1 MYLGAHSRKDSKP
14 RFPTNKAAVL
24 LLSMILLIGI
34 AVGTTVAFLVA
45 RTEPIK
51 STFEYA
57 KVSCEVTGSKENV
70 QVKNTGD
77 TAAYVR
83 ATYVVTWR
91 ERDVNGNVAAV
102 VASVPDGYAYT
113 LTENLGSGWVKGAD
127 GYFYYSLPVI
137 PGGSTEEIR
146 LDCAVTCPENPEYT
160 LSVEVLAEAIQG
172 EPAEAVQQ
180 AWGATI
186 VDGKL
191 TPALGN

>member
-1 MYLGAHSRKDSKP
+1 MYPGAHSRKDSKL

-70 QVKNTGD
+70 QIKNTGN
-77 TAAYVR
+77 TAAYIR

-91 ERDVNGNVAAV
+91 DGNRNVAV
-102 VASVPDGYAYT
+102 SVPDGYSYT
-113 LTENLGSGWVKGAD
+113 LTENLSNNWKKGTD
-127 GYFYYSLPVI
+127 GYFYYTSPVAPDNSTLDSLL
-137 PGGSTEEIR
+137 T
-146 LDCAVTCPENPEYT
+146 CNVTYPDNPEYT
-160 LSVEVLAEAIQG
+160 LSVEVLAEAIQS

>member
-1 MYLGAHSRKDSKP
+1 MYPGAHSRKDSKP

-45 RTEPIK
+45 RTEPMK

-70 QVKNTGD
+70 QIKNTGN
-77 TAAYVR
+77 TAAYIR

-91 ERDVNGNVAAV
+91 DAYGKVAV
-102 VASVPDGYAYT
+102 SVPGGYSYT
-113 LTENLGSGWVKGAD
+113 LTENLGNNWKKGTD
-127 GYFYYSLPVI
+127 GYFYYTSPVAPGNSTLDSLP
-137 PGGSTEEIR
+137 T
-146 LDCAVTCPENPEYT
+146 CNVTYPDNPEYT
-160 LSVEVLAEAIQG
+160 LSVEILAEAIQS

-180 AWGATI
+180 AWGATLVGGQLI
-186 VDGKL
+186 P
-191 TPALGN
+191 PALGN

>member
-1 MYLGAHSRKDSKP
+1 MYPGAHSRKDSKL
-14 RFPTNKAAVL
+14 RFPTNRAAVL

-57 KVSCEVTGSKENV
+57 KVSCEVTGSKESV
-70 QVKNTGD
+70 QINNTGN
-77 TAAYVR
+77 TAAYIR

-91 ERDVNGNVAAV
+91 DADGKVAV
-102 VASVPDGYAYT
+102 SVPGGYSYT
-113 LTENLGSGWVKGAD
+113 LTENLSNNWKKGTD
-127 GYFYYSLPVI
+127 GYFYYTSPVAPGNSTLDSLP
-137 PGGSTEEIR
+137 T
-146 LDCAVTCPENPEYT
+146 CNVTYPDNPEYT
-160 LSVEVLAEAIQG
+160 LSVEILAEAIQS

>member
-1 MYLGAHSRKDSKP
+1 MYPGAHRRKDSKP
-14 RFPTNKAAVL
+14 RFSTNRAAVL

-45 RTEPIK
+45 STDPIK
-51 STFEYA
+51 ITFEYA
-57 KVSCEVTGSKENV
+57 KVSCEVTGSKEKV
-70 QVKNTGD
+70 QIKNTGN
-77 TAAYVR
+77 TAAYIR

-91 ERDVNGNVAAV
+91 DGNRNVAV
-102 VASVPDGYAYT
+102 SVPDSYSYT
-113 LTENLGSGWVKGAD
+113 LTENLGNNWKKGTD
-127 GYFYYSLPVI
+127 GYFYYSLPVS
-137 PGGSTEEIR
+137 PGNSTQDS
-146 LDCAVTCPENPEYT
+146 LLTCKVTSYPDNPEYT
-160 LSVEVLAEAIQG
+160 LSVEILAEAILS

>member
-1 MYLGAHSRKDSKP
+1 MYPGAHSRKDSKL

-70 QVKNTGD
+70 QIKNTGN
-77 TAAYVR
+77 TAAYIR

-91 ERDVNGNVAAV
+91 DAYGKVAV
-102 VASVPDGYAYT
+102 SVPGGYSYT
-113 LTENLGSGWVKGAD
+113 LTENLSNSWKKGTD
-127 GYFYYSLPVI
+127 GYFYYTSPVAPGNSTLDSLP
-137 PGGSTEEIR
+137 T
-146 LDCAVTCPENPEYT
+146 CNVTYPDNPEYT
-160 LSVEVLAEAIQG
+160 LSVEILAEAIQS

-180 AWGATI
+180 AWGATLVGGQLI
-186 VDGKL
+186 P
-191 TPALGN
+191 PALGN

>member
-1 MYLGAHSRKDSKP
+1 MYPGAHSRKDSKP

-45 RTEPIK
+45 RTEPMK

-70 QVKNTGD
+70 QIKNTGN
-77 TAAYVR
+77 TAAYIR

-91 ERDVNGNVAAV
+91 DAYGKVAV
-102 VASVPDGYAYT
+102 SVPGGYSYT
-113 LTENLGSGWVKGAD
+113 LTENLSNNWKKGTD
-127 GYFYYSLPVI
+127 GYFYYTSPVAPGNSTLDSLP
-137 PGGSTEEIR
+137 T
-146 LDCAVTCPENPEYT
+146 CNVTYPDNPEYT
-160 LSVEVLAEAIQG
+160 LSVEILAEAIQS

-180 AWGATI
+180 AWGATLVGGQLI
-186 VDGKL
+186 P
-191 TPALGN
+191 PALGN

>member
-1 MYLGAHSRKDSKP
+1 MYPGAHSRKDSKP

-45 RTEPIK
+45 RTEPMK

-70 QVKNTGD
+70 QIKNTGN
-77 TAAYVR
+77 TAAYIR

-91 ERDVNGNVAAV
+91 DTYGKVAV
-102 VASVPDGYAYT
+102 SVPGGYSYT
-113 LTENLGSGWVKGAD
+113 LTENLSNNWKKGTD
-127 GYFYYSLPVI
+127 GYFYYTSPVAPGNSTLDSLP
-137 PGGSTEEIR
+137 T
-146 LDCAVTCPENPEYT
+146 CNVTYPDNPEYT
-160 LSVEVLAEAIQG
+160 LSVEILAEAIQS

-180 AWGATI
+180 AWGATLVGGQLI
-186 VDGKL
+186 P
-191 TPALGN
+191 PALGN

>member
-1 MYLGAHSRKDSKP
+1 MYPGAHSRKDSKL

-45 RTEPIK
+45 RTEPMK

-70 QVKNTGD
+70 QIKNTGN
-77 TAAYVR
+77 TAAYIR

-91 ERDVNGNVAAV
+91 DAYGKVAV
-102 VASVPDGYAYT
+102 SVPGGYSYT
-113 LTENLGSGWVKGAD
+113 LTENLSNNWKKGTD
-127 GYFYYSLPVI
+127 GYFYYTSPVAPGNSTLDSLP
-137 PGGSTEEIR
+137 T
-146 LDCAVTCPENPEYT
+146 CNVTYPDNPEYT
-160 LSVEVLAEAIQG
+160 LSVEILAEAIQS

-180 AWGATI
+180 AWGATLVGGQLI
-186 VDGKL
+186 P
-191 TPALGN
+191 PALGN

>member
-1 MYLGAHSRKDSKP
+1 MYPGAHSRKDSKP
-14 RFPTNKAAVL
+14 RFPTNRAAVL

-45 RTEPIK
+45 RTEKIK

-70 QVKNTGD
+70 QIKNTGN
-77 TAAYVR
+77 TAAYIR

-91 ERDVNGNVAAV
+91 DAYGKVAV
-102 VASVPDGYAYT
+102 SVPGGYSYT
-113 LTENLGSGWVKGAD
+113 LTENLGNYWNKGAD
-127 GYFYYSLPVI
+127 GYFYYTSPVAPGNSTLDSLP
-137 PGGSTEEIR
+137 T
-146 LDCAVTCPENPEYT
+146 CNVTYPDNPEYT
-160 LSVEVLAEAIQG
+160 LSVEILAEASQS

-186 VDGKL
+186 IDGKL
-191 TPALGN
+191 TPSLGN

>member
-57 KVSCEVTGSKENV
+57 KENV
-70 QVKNTGD
+70 QIKNTGN
-77 TAAYVR
+77 TAAYIR

-91 ERDVNGNVAAV
+91 DGNRNVAV
-102 VASVPDGYAYT
+102 SVPDGYSYT
-113 LTENLGSGWVKGAD
+113 LTENLGNYWNKGAD
-127 GYFYYSLPVI
+127 GYFYYSLPVS
-137 PGGSTEEIR
+137 PGSSTEER
-146 LDCAVTCPENPEYT
+146 PLDCAVTYPENPEYT
-160 LSVEVLAEAIQG
+160 LSVEVLAEAIQS

>member
-1 MYLGAHSRKDSKP
+1 MYPGAHSRKDSKP

-70 QVKNTGD
+70 QIKNTGN
-77 TAAYVR
+77 TAAYIR

-91 ERDVNGNVAAV
+91 DGNRNVAV
-102 VASVPDGYAYT
+102 SVPDGYSYT
-113 LTENLGSGWVKGAD
+113 LTENLGNNWKKGTD
-127 GYFYYSLPVI
+127 GYFYYTSPVAPGNSTLDSLP
-137 PGGSTEEIR
+137 T
-146 LDCAVTCPENPEYT
+146 CNVTYPDNPEYT
-160 LSVEVLAEAIQG
+160 LSVEILAEAIQS

-180 AWGATI
+180 AWGATL

>member
-45 RTEPIK
+45 RTEPMK

-57 KVSCEVTGSKENV
+57 KVSCEVTGSKESV
-70 QVKNTGD
+70 QIKNAGN
-77 TAAYVR
+77 TAAYIR

-91 ERDVNGNVAAV
+91 DAYGKVAV
-102 VASVPDGYAYT
+102 SVPGGYSYT
-113 LTENLGSGWVKGAD
+113 LTENLGNYWNKGAD
-127 GYFYYSLPVI
+127 GYFYYSLPVS
-137 PGGSTEEIR
+137 PGNSTQDS
-146 LDCAVTCPENPEYT
+146 LLTCNVTYPDNPEYT
-160 LSVEVLAEAIQG
+160 LSVEILAEAIQS
-172 EPAEAVQQ
+172 EPTEAVQQ

-191 TPALGN
+191 TPAPGN

>member
-1 MYLGAHSRKDSKP
+1 MYLGAHSRKDSKL

-57 KVSCEVTGSKENV
+57 KVSCEVTGSGN
-70 QVKNTGD
+70 
-77 TAAYVR
+77 TAAYIR

-91 ERDVNGNVAAV
+91 DGNRNVAV
-102 VASVPDGYAYT
+102 SVPDGYSYT
-113 LTENLGSGWVKGAD
+113 LTENLGNNWKKGTD
-127 GYFYYSLPVI
+127 GYFYYSLPVS
-137 PGGSTEEIR
+137 PGSSTEER
-146 LDCAVTCPENPEYT
+146 PLDCAVTYPENPEYT
-160 LSVEVLAEAIQG
+160 LSVEVLAEAIQS

>member
-1 MYLGAHSRKDSKP
+1 MYPGAHSRKDSKL
-14 RFPTNKAAVL
+14 RFPTNRAAVL

-45 RTEPIK
+45 RTEPMK

-70 QVKNTGD
+70 QINNTGN
-77 TAAYVR
+77 TAAYIR

-91 ERDVNGNVAAV
+91 DGNRNVAV
-102 VASVPDGYAYT
+102 SVPDGYSYT
-113 LTENLGSGWVKGAD
+113 LTENLGNNWKKGTD
-127 GYFYYSLPVI
+127 GYFYYTSPIAPGNSTLDSLP
-137 PGGSTEEIR
+137 T
-146 LDCAVTCPENPEYT
+146 CNVTYPDNPEYT
-160 LSVEVLAEAIQG
+160 LSVEILAEAIQS

>member
-1 MYLGAHSRKDSKP
+1 MYPGAHSRKDSKP

-45 RTEPIK
+45 RTEPMK

-70 QVKNTGD
+70 QIKNTGN
-77 TAAYVR
+77 TATYIR

-91 ERDVNGNVAAV
+91 DAYGKVAV
-102 VASVPDGYAYT
+102 SVPGGYSYT
-113 LTENLGSGWVKGAD
+113 LTENLSNNWKKGTD
-127 GYFYYSLPVI
+127 GYFYYTSPVAPGNSTLDSLP
-137 PGGSTEEIR
+137 T
-146 LDCAVTCPENPEYT
+146 CNVTYPDNPEYT
-160 LSVEVLAEAIQG
+160 LSVEILAEAIQS

-180 AWGATI
+180 AWGATLVGGQLI
-186 VDGKL
+186 P
-191 TPALGN
+191 PALGN

>member
-1 MYLGAHSRKDSKP
+1 MYPGAHSRKDSKL
-14 RFPTNKAAVL
+14 RFPTNRAAVL

-45 RTEPIK
+45 RTEPMK

-70 QVKNTGD
+70 QIKNTGN
-77 TAAYVR
+77 TAAYIR

-91 ERDVNGNVAAV
+91 DGNRNVAV
-102 VASVPDGYAYT
+102 SVPDGYSYT
-113 LTENLGSGWVKGAD
+113 LTENLGNNWKKGTD
-127 GYFYYSLPVI
+127 GYFYYTSPIVPGNSTLDSLP
-137 PGGSTEEIR
+137 T
-146 LDCAVTCPENPEYT
+146 CNVTYPDNPEYT
-160 LSVEVLAEAIQG
+160 LSVEILAEAIQS

>member
-45 RTEPIK
+45 RTEPMK

-70 QVKNTGD
+70 QIKNTGN
-77 TAAYVR
+77 TAAYIR

-91 ERDVNGNVAAV
+91 DAYGKVAV
-102 VASVPDGYAYT
+102 SVPGGYSYT
-113 LTENLGSGWVKGAD
+113 LTENLSNNWKKGTD
-127 GYFYYSLPVI
+127 GYFYYTSPVAPGNSTLDSLP
-137 PGGSTEEIR
+137 T
-146 LDCAVTCPENPEYT
+146 CNVTYPDNPEYT
-160 LSVEVLAEAIQG
+160 LSVEILAEAIQS

-180 AWGATI
+180 AWGATLVGGQLI
-186 VDGKL
+186 P
-191 TPALGN
+191 PALGN

>member
-1 MYLGAHSRKDSKP
+1 MYPGAHSRKDSKH
-14 RFPTNKAAVL
+14 RFPTNRAAVL

-45 RTEPIK
+45 RAELQ

-57 KVSCEVTGSKENV
+57 KVSCEVTGSNDKV
-70 QVKNTGD
+70 QITNTGD

-83 ATYVVTWR
+83 AAYVVTW
-91 ERDVNGNVAAV
+91 RDVNGNVV
-102 VASVPDGYAYT
+102 VSVPGGYSYT
-113 LTENLGSGWVKGAD
+113 LTENLGDYWSKGTD
-127 GYFYYSLPVI
+127 GYFYYSLPVS
-137 PGGSTEEIR
+137 PGSSTEKIS
-146 LDCAVTCPENPEYT
+146 LNCTGTYPGNSEYT
-160 LSVEVLAEAIQG
+160 LSVEVLAEAIQS

-191 TPALGN
+191 TPVLGN

>member
-1 MYLGAHSRKDSKP
+1 MYPGAHRRKDSKL
-14 RFPTNKAAVL
+14 RFPANKAAVL

-70 QVKNTGD
+70 QIKNTGN
-77 TAAYVR
+77 TAAYIR

-91 ERDVNGNVAAV
+91 DGNRNVAV
-102 VASVPDGYAYT
+102 SVPDGYSYT
-113 LTENLGSGWVKGAD
+113 LTENLGNNWKKGTD
-127 GYFYYSLPVI
+127 GYFYYTSPIVPGNSTLDSLL
-137 PGGSTEEIR
+137 T
-146 LDCAVTCPENPEYT
+146 CNVTYPDNPEYT
-160 LSVEVLAEAIQG
+160 LSVEILAEAIQS

>member
-1 MYLGAHSRKDSKP
+1 MYPGAHSRKDSKP

-34 AVGTTVAFLVA
+34 AVGTTVAFLVDS
-45 RTEPIK
+45 TEPIK
-51 STFEYA
+51 ITFEYA

-70 QVKNTGD
+70 QIKNTGN
-77 TAAYVR
+77 TAAYIR

-91 ERDVNGNVAAV
+91 DGNRNVAV
-102 VASVPDGYAYT
+102 SVPDSYSYT
-113 LTENLGSGWVKGAD
+113 LTENLGNYWNKGAD
-127 GYFYYSLPVI
+127 GYFYYSLPVS
-137 PGGSTEEIR
+137 PDNSTQDS
-146 LDCAVTCPENPEYT
+146 LLTYNVTYPDNPEYT
-160 LSVEVLAEAIQG
+160 LSVEILAEAILS

-191 TPALGN
+191 TPAPGN

>member
-1 MYLGAHSRKDSKP
+1 MYPGAHSRKDSKP
-14 RFPTNKAAVL
+14 RFPTNRAAVL

-45 RTEPIK
+45 RTEPMK

-70 QVKNTGD
+70 QIKNTGN
-77 TAAYVR
+77 TAAYIR

-91 ERDVNGNVAAV
+91 DAYGKVAV
-102 VASVPDGYAYT
+102 SVPGGYSYT
-113 LTENLGSGWVKGAD
+113 LTENLGNYWNKGAD
-127 GYFYYSLPVI
+127 GYFYYTSPVAPGNSTLDSLP
-137 PGGSTEEIR
+137 T
-146 LDCAVTCPENPEYT
+146 CNVTYPDNPEYT
-160 LSVEVLAEAIQG
+160 LSVEILAEASQS

-186 VDGKL
+186 IDGKL
-191 TPALGN
+191 TPSLGN